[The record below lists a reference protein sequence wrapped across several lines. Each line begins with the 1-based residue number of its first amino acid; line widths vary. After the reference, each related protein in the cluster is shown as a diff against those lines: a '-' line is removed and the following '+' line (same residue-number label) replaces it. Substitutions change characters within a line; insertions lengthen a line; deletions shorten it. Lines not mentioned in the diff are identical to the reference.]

1 MKLERETLLVT
12 LTGVDRPGVTA
23 ALFAALGP
31 HEAEVLD
38 VEQVVIRGHLILGVL
53 LAPGRTSEVVLAVH
67 TAASQLGMQV
77 SLAPGVEIEDPRR
90 RGRLLVTLLG
100 APLVPAAF
108 AAVATCIAGAQGNI
122 DAITRVASEPVT
134 AIELQ
139 VSGSELDELRT
150 ALAHTASANRI
161 DIAVQPAG
169 LRRRGQLLVVMD
181 VDSTF
186 IRDEVIELLA
196 EVAGCG
202 EEVKRITAATMS
214 GELDFSSALKS
225 RVALLAGQPVSILD
239 QVRNQIRL
247 TPGAATLVRTL
258 HRLGYHIGLVS
269 GGFAEV
275 VEPIAAELGI
285 RHVRANR
292 LATKDGLLT
301 GELVGPIVDRAGKAT
316 ALRDFAAEL
325 EIPLSRTVAVGD
337 GANDIDMITAA
348 GLGVA
353 FNAKQV
359 LREVA
364 DTSLS
369 QPYLDSVLFLL
380 GITREE
386 VEEAALVED

>member
-1 MKLERETLLVT
+1 VKLERETLLVT

-134 AIELQ
+134 AIEL
-139 VSGSELDELRT
+139 RT

-239 QVRNQIRL
+239 RCAIRS
-247 TPGAATLVRTL
+247 A
-258 HRLGYHIGLVS
+258 
-269 GGFAEV
+269 
-275 VEPIAAELGI
+275 
-285 RHVRANR
+285 
-292 LATKDGLLT
+292 
-301 GELVGPIVDRAGKAT
+301 
-316 ALRDFAAEL
+316 
-325 EIPLSRTVAVGD
+325 
-337 GANDIDMITAA
+337 
-348 GLGVA
+348 
-353 FNAKQV
+353 
-359 LREVA
+359 
-364 DTSLS
+364 
-369 QPYLDSVLFLL
+369 
-380 GITREE
+380 
-386 VEEAALVED
+386 